1 MSTETE
7 KIHIQLTKI
16 TEQINRLVSDAES
29 EKETKKERNRTM
41 DERLA
46 KLEVFKTISETT
58 AKNTNKMF
66 RTIGFLTGVII
77 SLVGLIVAYLSLKK

>member
-16 TEQINRLVSDAES
+16 NEQLNRLISDAES
-29 EKETKKERNRTM
+29 EKETRKERNRAI
-41 DERLA
+41 DE
-46 KLEVFKTISETT
+46 KIHEFEVFKTISETT

>member
-16 TEQINRLVSDAES
+16 NEQLNRLISDAES
-29 EKETKKERNRTM
+29 EKETRKERNRAI
-41 DERLA
+41 DEQLHDFG
-46 KLEVFKTISETT
+46 VFKTISETT
-58 AKNTNKMF
+58 VKNTNKMF
-66 RTIGFLTGVII
+66 RTIGFLTGIII